1 MRQDTGQDGALP
13 ASQAGL
19 SPTVEPSA
27 MNIEATLHQFGK
39 ATRSLPRRSTELR
52 DLALAA
58 ARASELLGDVYHGFV
73 ASEAECVLRETRAT
87 DTRQALLDHLLNHHG
102 MTAAEVKRMKE
113 VL

>member
-1 MRQDTGQDGALP
+1 
-13 ASQAGL
+13 
-19 SPTVEPSA
+19 

-58 ARASELLGDVYHGFV
+58 AGSSERLASIYACGASEDW
-73 ASEAECVLRETRAT
+73 CVLAENRADT
-87 DTRQALLDHLLNHHG
+87 TRQALLDHLLNHHG

>member
-1 MRQDTGQDGALP
+1 
-13 ASQAGL
+13 
-19 SPTVEPSA
+19 
-27 MNIEATLHQFGK
+27 MNIEATLHQFSK

-58 ARASELLGDVYHGFV
+58 AV
-73 ASEAECVLRETRAT
+73 ASEKLAEAYCWGTCSDAECVLRETRAT

>member
-1 MRQDTGQDGALP
+1 
-13 ASQAGL
+13 
-19 SPTVEPSA
+19 

-58 ARASELLGDVYHGFV
+58 TDASDLLGIGYERGASERM
-73 ASEAECVLRETRAT
+73 CVQLETHAT